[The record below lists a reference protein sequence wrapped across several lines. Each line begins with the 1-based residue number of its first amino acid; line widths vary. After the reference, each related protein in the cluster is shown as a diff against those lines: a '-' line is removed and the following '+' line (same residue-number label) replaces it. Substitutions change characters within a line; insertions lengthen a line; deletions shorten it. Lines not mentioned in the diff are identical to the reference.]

1 MYTVYFTGS
10 SSWKAVLLDSG
21 LLFSLGKK
29 EWKTIVKE
37 SKKQQPAGVRGWR
50 RSDSLALQGSPAG
63 IRPHQQPVSQEGLV
77 GDIKCDDEGA
87 LRGERKE
94 DMEKVVGKEGE
105 GVCGDKEAS
114 AEDLGGQVALTL
126 APSRKMG

>member
-1 MYTVYFTGS
+1 M
-10 SSWKAVLLDSG
+10 
-21 LLFSLGKK
+21 
-29 EWKTIVKE
+29 
-37 SKKQQPAGVRGWR
+37 R
-50 RSDSLALQGSPAG
+50 RSDSLALPGSPAG

-87 LRGERKE
+87 LRGEQKE
-94 DMEKVVGKEGE
+94 DMEKVVGKEVE

-114 AEDLGGQVALTL
+114 AEDLGEGRVALTL